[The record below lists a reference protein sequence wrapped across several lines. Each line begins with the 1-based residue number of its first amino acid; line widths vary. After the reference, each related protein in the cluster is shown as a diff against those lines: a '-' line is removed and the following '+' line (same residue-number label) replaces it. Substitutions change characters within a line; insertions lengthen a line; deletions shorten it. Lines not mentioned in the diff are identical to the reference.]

1 MFVGIFS
8 HPGGVRH
15 GCGKSVFGLRYLV
28 KVYGSWEEAREF
40 IVFTV
45 DEFKQLLAKHDSVK
59 AVLWDDAGV
68 WLGAT
73 RASRKEV
80 REFIAMVPEV
90 KKRVEK
96 LMFTA
101 ENPRDIARGVRDAL
115 DFYIYIYRPYKG
127 FVDGVLYS
135 MKSFWMAKAYV
146 YDREN
151 GIAFSKGRAADSL
164 YVIPFGVWF
173 DYYHEYEAMRKRHI
187 DMLFQEYKSVGGKE

>member
-8 HPGGVRH
+8 HPRGVKK

-28 KVYGSWEEAREF
+28 KVYGGWEEAREF

-45 DEFKQLLAKHDSVK
+45 DEFKQLLARYGSIK

-73 RASRKEV
+73 RARRKEV

-90 KKRVEK
+90 KKRVEM

-101 ENPRDIARGVRDAL
+101 GSPRDIARGVRDAL
-115 DFYIYIYRPYKG
+115 DLYIYIYRELPLELGLKQLKNLWTA
-127 FVDGVLYS
+127 V
-135 MKSFWMAKAYV
+135 AYV
-146 YDREN
+146 YDKEN
-151 GIAFSKGRAADSL
+151 GIAFSRGLAADAM
-164 YVIPFGVWF
+164 YTIKFDIWF
-173 DYYHEYEAMRKRHI
+173 DYYEEYEEMRERHVK
-187 DMLFQEYKSVGGKE
+187 MLLREHG